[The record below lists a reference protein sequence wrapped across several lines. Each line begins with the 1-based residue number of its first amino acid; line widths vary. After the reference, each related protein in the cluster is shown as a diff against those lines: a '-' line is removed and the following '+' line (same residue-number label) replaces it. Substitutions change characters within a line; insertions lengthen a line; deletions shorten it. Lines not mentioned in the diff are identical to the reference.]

1 MKQRDEFK
9 SFWRKYQEISKLK
22 DVDFIEYVKEKE
34 ILFIKDDMK
43 KIENEKYDYTKL
55 IKYYKRKLVDYGAM
69 KEIQGYTK
77 KGQYTRIKN
86 INNQVEVGA

>member
-1 MKQRDEFK
+1 
-9 SFWRKYQEISKLK
+9 
-22 DVDFIEYVKEKE
+22 
-34 ILFIKDDMK
+34 MK

-69 KEIQGYTK
+69 KEIQGYTT